1 MINVVNVRDGFNFH
15 AMLPSVELEEFE
27 DLELL
32 GRGASA
38 IVVSATHKRTRQ
50 TVAIR
55 LILARKLLSPD
66 YLFREL
72 DVHRQISHP
81 FIADFFGILTTDEYF
96 VYCLELV
103 ENGSLLDKINATKGI
118 SEVEANKYF
127 CQLMS
132 AIRLLHEGLSV
143 AHRDIKLENLLIDSR
158 GNLKM
163 IDFGFVSEQS
173 KILRSVCGSAP
184 YTAPE
189 IIKGEAYTHQVD
201 LWSAGVCLYGMFT
214 GNLPFRPMHGKD
226 LGRVIMEDEP
236 EYPDVIPANAKDLIK
251 GLLEKD
257 PEKRMTMDG
266 VRCHPWISESKYST
280 YISDDYLNLVTS
292 TDAFDG
298 SVLDGYPDID
308 PDSVERMI
316 EVGAPD
322 TDDSVT
328 YRILK
333 HVAKMRMPEFR
344 GIVEPS
350 QGPRSSRSCVGVET
364 KKKVEVGKKR
374 AQTVKKIKK
383 REEPRSHITCIVPIL
398 GRRSVNCGCGTLK
411 PHMNCRPTHRPGV
424 LTRASTRRG
433 IMSLNL
439 GTLDRVHGFRRL

>member
-1 MINVVNVRDGFNFH
+1 MRDGFNFH

-266 VRCHPWISESKYST
+266 VRCHPWIRESKYST

-333 HVAKMRMPEFR
+333 HVAKVRMPAAA
-344 GIVEPS
+344 G
-350 QGPRSSRSCVGVET
+350 GRSR
-364 KKKVEVGKKR
+364 
-374 AQTVKKIKK
+374 
-383 REEPRSHITCIVPIL
+383 
-398 GRRSVNCGCGTLK
+398 RRSGAVSHPAMISKRSGYEASSGMCIWRPARPRPQMPTLIFCFNFNSMADDGSGSPGAMFPDEPMILYHIRCK
-411 PHMNCRPTHRPGV
+411 IPCRKATMIC
-424 LTRASTRRG
+424 TKG
-433 IMSLNL
+433 ILSQ
-439 GTLDRVHGFRRL
+439 DFP